1 MRVNYNISS
10 IIARNALNNND
21 MRLAA
26 STQRLS
32 SGYKINSAKD
42 DAAGLAISRKMNAQI
57 KSLQQ
62 ANRNANDGLSVVNT
76 ADGAM
81 SEMHDILQRMN
92 ELSIQAAN
100 GTNADTDREQIQ
112 LEIDQ
117 LVQELDRIADTT
129 QFNAQNLLD
138 GSFAYKGYTNAEN
151 VKVMSYG
158 DGVQSGIYAID
169 HLTYYHYEDK
179 TTYYDISTKEV
190 VNANGTTSTSI
201 NKSVTKVITDDRY
214 QAKSADEI
222 QNALMGTA
230 SISAFKTEAAYQD
243 KYEEIITNG
252 SGEMKAFE
260 EGVRV
265 TLEDENIIL
274 KGNNDFEV
282 KLTLND
288 NTTKNVE
295 SDIVTT
301 TTTPSTITTDC
312 YRNIAVTTQGGNNR
326 YNIRELNFAVEKDK
340 NGNVVN
346 KAQTKDQIDG
356 EGTDTYTSSKEVGLR
371 DLEEDFADLFKEQYP
386 DDTKVSVTEFKINDT
401 VKPEKFEMK
410 LSITDKTGTS
420 RVETMTLDLYQEKD
434 TNGVVK
440 EKKTLDN
447 YLYST
452 TETTK
457 TKYNVGEQG
466 DMKNSITLD
475 LTGMGPMRFQVGANE
490 GQIIEVE
497 IPALNAVN
505 LGVDGL
511 DISTEDAATA
521 AIDIVGKAINQL
533 SAVRAKIGAYA
544 NRIEHTITNLDTT
557 EENMTASYSRIMD
570 VDMATEMTEYSTMQ
584 VLVQA
589 STAML
594 SQANERPQQVLQL
607 IQ

>member
-169 HLTYYHYEDK
+169 YLTYYHYEDK
-179 TTYYDISTKEV
+179 TTYYDISTKETTD
-190 VNANGTTSTSI
+190 ASGATSTTI
-201 NKSVTKVITDDRY
+201 AKSATKVITDDRY

-222 QNALMGTA
+222 QNALMGTT
-230 SISAFKTEAAYQD
+230 SISAFRNNYKEE
-243 KYEEIITNG
+243 YEKIITDG

-265 TLEDENIIL
+265 TLEEQNIVL

-282 KLTLND
+282 KLRLND
-288 NTTKNVE
+288 NNHKDKNVTD
-295 SDIVTT
+295 DIVSTT
-301 TTTPSTITTDC
+301 TTVSTITTDC

-326 YNIRELNFAVEKDK
+326 YNIRELNFAQETDAAGQKVDK
-340 NGNVVN
+340 KKGD
-346 KAQTKDQIDG
+346 AYDG
-356 EGTDTYTSSKEVGLR
+356 EGTDIYTSSKEVGLR

-420 RVETMTLDLYQEKD
+420 RVETMALDLYQEKD
-434 TNGVVK
+434 TNGTVK
-440 EKKTLDN
+440 EEKTLDN

-457 TKYNVGEQG
+457 TKYDVGEQG

-490 GQIIEVE
+490 GQVIEVE

>member
-1 MRVNYNISS
+1 MRVNYNVSS

-21 MRLAA
+21 MRLSA

-100 GTNADTDREQIQ
+100 GTNADSDREQIQ

-151 VKVMSYG
+151 IKVMSYG

-169 HLTYYHYEDK
+169 HLTYYHYEDS

-201 NKSVTKVITDDRY
+201 NKSVTKVITNDRY

-301 TTTPSTITTDC
+301 TTTLSTITTDC

-326 YNIRELNFAVEKDK
+326 YNIRELNFAVERDE
-340 NGNVVN
+340 NGNIVPK
-346 KAQTKDQIDG
+346 KADDQIDG

-371 DLEEDFADLFKEQYP
+371 DLEEDFADLFKEKYP
-386 DDTKVSVTEFKINDT
+386 DCTVSVTKIEYNNNVANPGFT
-401 VKPEKFEMK
+401 MSLSVK
-410 LSITDKTGTS
+410 DKNGNVTTP
-420 RVETMTLDLYQEKD
+420 TMALDLYQDKD
-434 TNGVVK
+434 TNGVVQN
-440 EKKTLDN
+440 KKTLDN

-457 TKYNVGEQG
+457 TKYDVGEKG
-466 DMKNSITLD
+466 KMENSITLD

>member
-1 MRVNYNISS
+1 MRINYNVSS

-21 MRLAA
+21 MRLSA

-100 GTNADTDREQIQ
+100 GTNADSDREQIQ

-158 DGVQSGIYAID
+158 DGVQSGIYVID
-169 HLTYYHYEDK
+169 NLTYYHYEDK
-179 TTYYDISTKEV
+179 TTYYDE
-190 VNANGTTSTSI
+190 
-201 NKSVTKVITDDRY
+201 NKDVEKIDTDDRY

-230 SISAFKTEAAYQD
+230 SISAYKEDAVYEKT
-243 KYEEIITNG
+243 ITNG
-252 SGEMKAFE
+252 SGEVKAFE
-260 EGVRV
+260 QGVRV

-274 KGNNDFEV
+274 KGSNDFEV

-288 NTTKNVE
+288 NTNKYVDD
-295 SDIVTT
+295 DIVKTT
-301 TTTPSTITTDC
+301 TTSSTITTDC
-312 YRNIAVTTQGGNNR
+312 YRNIAVSVAGGNNR
-326 YNIRELNFAVEKDK
+326 YNIKQLNLAQEKDE
-340 NGNVVN
+340 NGNNVN
-346 KAQTKDQIDG
+346 KLEGDAYDG
-356 EGTDTYTSSKEVGLR
+356 EGTDIYTSSKEVGLR
-371 DLEEDFADLFKEQYP
+371 GLEEDFADFFAEKYP
-386 DDTKVSVTEFKINDT
+386 DCKVSVTDLEVDRTAPPETFK
-401 VKPEKFEMK
+401 
-410 LSITDKTGTS
+410 
-420 RVETMTLDLYQEKD
+420 MTLSVIDKSGTTSNPEINLELYQEKD
-434 TNGVVK
+434 TNGAPI
-440 EKKTLDN
+440 ENKTLDD

-457 TKYNVGEQG
+457 TKYKVGEKG
-466 DMKNSITLD
+466 DMEQSITLD
-475 LTGMGPMRFQVGANE
+475 LTGMGPMRLQVGANE

-570 VDMATEMTEYSTMQ
+570 VDMATEMTEYSTVQ

-594 SQANERPQQVLQL
+594 AQANERPQQVLQL

>member
-1 MRVNYNISS
+1 MRINYNVSS

-21 MRLAA
+21 MRLSA

-100 GTNADTDREQIQ
+100 GTNADSDREQIQ

-117 LVQELDRIADTT
+117 LVQEIDRIADTT

-158 DGVQSGIYAID
+158 DGVQSGIYVID
-169 HLTYYHYEDK
+169 NLTYYHYEDK
-179 TTYYDISTKEV
+179 TTYYDENKDVEK
-190 VNANGTTSTSI
+190 I
-201 NKSVTKVITDDRY
+201 NTDDRY

-230 SISAFKTEAAYQD
+230 SISAYKENAVYEKT
-243 KYEEIITNG
+243 ITNG
-252 SGEMKAFE
+252 SGEVKAFE
-260 EGVRV
+260 QGVRV

-288 NTTKNVE
+288 NTKKYVDD
-295 SDIVTT
+295 DIVKTT
-301 TTTPSTITTDC
+301 TTSSTITTDC
-312 YRNIAVTTQGGNNR
+312 YRNIAVSVAGGNNR
-326 YNIRELNFAVEKDK
+326 YNIKQLNIAQEKDE
-340 NGNVVN
+340 NGNNVN
-346 KAQTKDQIDG
+346 KLEGDAYDG
-356 EGTDTYTSSKEVGLR
+356 EGTDIYTSSKEVGLR
-371 DLEEDFADLFKEQYP
+371 GLEEDFADFFEEKYP
-386 DDTKVSVTEFKINDT
+386 DCKVSVTDLEVDRT
-401 VKPEKFEMK
+401 VSPETFRMT
-410 LSITDKTGTS
+410 LSVTDKTGTTS
-420 RVETMTLDLYQEKD
+420 NPVINLDLYQEKD
-434 TNGVVK
+434 TNGAPI
-440 EKKTLDN
+440 ENKTLDD
-447 YLYST
+447 YHYST

-457 TKYNVGEQG
+457 TKYTVGEKGNMEQ
-466 DMKNSITLD
+466 SITLD
-475 LTGMGPMRFQVGANE
+475 LTGMGPMRLQVGANE

-544 NRIEHTITNLDTT
+544 NRIEHTITNLNTT

-570 VDMATEMTEYSTMQ
+570 VDMATEMTEYSTVQ

>member
-1 MRVNYNISS
+1 MRVNYNVSS

-21 MRLAA
+21 MRLSA

-100 GTNADTDREQIQ
+100 GTNADSDREQIQ

-151 VKVMSYG
+151 IKVMSYG

-169 HLTYYHYEDK
+169 HLTYYHYEDS

-230 SISAFKTEAAYQD
+230 SITAYKKEDVYEKT
-243 KYEEIITNG
+243 ITDG
-252 SGEMKAFE
+252 SGEVKAFA

-288 NTTKNVE
+288 NAHDNKNVAD
-295 SDIVTT
+295 DIVKTKTT
-301 TTTPSTITTDC
+301 VSTITTDC

-326 YNIRELNFAVEKDK
+326 YNIKQLNLAQETDDA
-340 NGNVVN
+340 GNNVN
-346 KAQTKDQIDG
+346 KKEGAAYDG

-371 DLEEDFADLFKEQYP
+371 DLEEDFADLFKNQYP
-386 DDTKVSVTEFKINDT
+386 DATKVSVTKFKIDNT
-401 VKPEKFEMK
+401 AQPEKFEMS
-410 LSITDKTGTS
+410 LSITDKNGTP
-420 RVETMTLDLYQEKD
+420 RAETMTLELYQEKD
-434 TNGVVK
+434 TNGTIK
-440 EKKTLDN
+440 EKKTLEN

-457 TKYNVGEQG
+457 TKYDVGVKG
-466 DMKNSITLD
+466 DMAQSITLD

-490 GQIIEVE
+490 GQVIEVE

>member
-21 MRLAA
+21 MRLSA

-100 GTNADTDREQIQ
+100 GTNADSDREQIQ

-169 HLTYYHYEDK
+169 HLTYYHYEDS

-190 VNANGTTSTSI
+190 ANTNGTTSTTI
-201 NKSVTKVITDDRY
+201 DKSVTKVITDDRY

-222 QNALMGTA
+222 QSALMGTA
-230 SISAFKTEAAYQD
+230 SISAFKTNPTYQD
-243 KYEEIITNG
+243 KYAEIITNG

-265 TLEDENIIL
+265 VLEDQNIVL

-282 KLTLND
+282 KLRLND
-288 NTTKNVE
+288 NTRKYVDD
-295 SDIVTT
+295 DIVKTT
-301 TTTPSTITTDC
+301 TISSTITTNC
-312 YRNIAVTTQGGNNR
+312 YRNIAVSVAGENSR
-326 YNIRELNFAVEKDK
+326 YNIRELNIAKEYQNGGFVDK
-340 NGNVVN
+340 KTG
-346 KAQTKDQIDG
+346 AAYDG

-371 DLEEDFADLFKEQYP
+371 DLEEDFADLFKEKYP
-386 DDTKVSVTEFKINDT
+386 DCTVSVTKIEYNNNVANPGFT
-401 VKPEKFEMK
+401 MSLSVK
-410 LSITDKTGTS
+410 DKNGNVTTP
-420 RVETMTLDLYQEKD
+420 TMALDLYQDKD
-434 TNGVVK
+434 TNGVVQN
-440 EKKTLDN
+440 KKTLDN

-457 TKYNVGEQG
+457 TKYDVGEKG
-466 DMKNSITLD
+466 KMENSITLD

-594 SQANERPQQVLQL
+594 AQANERPQQILQL

>member
-1 MRVNYNISS
+1 MRVNYNVSS

-21 MRLAA
+21 MRLSA

-100 GTNADTDREQIQ
+100 GTNADSDREQIQ

-151 VKVMSYG
+151 IKVMSYG

-169 HLTYYHYEDK
+169 HLTYYHYEDS

-190 VNANGTTSTSI
+190 VNTNGTTSTSI
-201 NKSVTKVITDDRY
+201 NKNVTKIITDDRY

-222 QNALMGTA
+222 QSALMGTT

-301 TTTPSTITTDC
+301 TPTPSTITTDC

-326 YNIRELNFAVEKDK
+326 YNSRELNFAVERDE
-340 NGNVVN
+340 NGNIVPK
-346 KAQTKDQIDG
+346 KADDQIDG

-371 DLEEDFADLFKEQYP
+371 DLEEDFADLFKEKYP
-386 DDTKVSVTEFKINDT
+386 DCTVSVTKIEYNNNVANPGFT
-401 VKPEKFEMK
+401 MSLSVK
-410 LSITDKTGTS
+410 DKNGNVTTP
-420 RVETMTLDLYQEKD
+420 TMALDLYQDKD
-434 TNGVVK
+434 TNGVVQN
-440 EKKTLDN
+440 KKTLDN

-457 TKYNVGEQG
+457 TKYDVGEKG
-466 DMKNSITLD
+466 KMENSITLD

>member
-179 TTYYDISTKEV
+179 TTYYDISTKETTD
-190 VNANGTTSTSI
+190 ASGATSTTI
-201 NKSVTKVITDDRY
+201 AKSATKVITDDRY

-222 QNALMGTA
+222 QNALMGTT
-230 SISAFKTEAAYQD
+230 SISAFRNNYKQE
-243 KYEEIITNG
+243 YEKIITDG

-265 TLEDENIIL
+265 TLEEQNIVL

-282 KLTLND
+282 KLRLND
-288 NTTKNVE
+288 NNHKDKNVTD
-295 SDIVTT
+295 DIVSTT
-301 TTTPSTITTDC
+301 TTVSTITTDC
-312 YRNIAVTTQGGNNR
+312 YRNIAVTTKDGGNR
-326 YNIRELNFAVEKDK
+326 YNIRELNFAQETDAAGQKVDK
-340 NGNVVN
+340 KKGD
-346 KAQTKDQIDG
+346 AYDG
-356 EGTDTYTSSKEVGLR
+356 EGTDIYTSSKEVGLR

-401 VKPEKFEMK
+401 VKPEKFEME

-420 RVETMTLDLYQEKD
+420 RVETMALDLYQEKD
-434 TNGVVK
+434 TNGTVK
-440 EKKTLDN
+440 EEKTLDN

-457 TKYNVGEQG
+457 TKYDVGEQG

-490 GQIIEVE
+490 GQVIEVE

>member
-1 MRVNYNISS
+1 MRVNYNVSS

-21 MRLAA
+21 MRLSA

-100 GTNADTDREQIQ
+100 GTNADSDREQIQ

-151 VKVMSYG
+151 IKVMSYG

-169 HLTYYHYEDK
+169 HLTYYHYEDS

-201 NKSVTKVITDDRY
+201 NKNVTKIITDDRY

-222 QNALMGTA
+222 QSALMGTT

-301 TTTPSTITTDC
+301 TPTPSTITTDC

-326 YNIRELNFAVEKDK
+326 YNIRELNFAVERDE
-340 NGNVVN
+340 NGNIVPK
-346 KAQTKDQIDG
+346 KADDQIDG

-386 DDTKVSVTEFKINDT
+386 NDTKVSVTEFKIIDT

-410 LSITDKTGTS
+410 LSVTDKTGTS

-434 TNGVVK
+434 TNGTIK
-440 EKKTLDN
+440 EEKTLEN

-452 TETTK
+452 TQTTK
-457 TKYNVGEQG
+457 TKYEVGVEGNMAQ
-466 DMKNSITLD
+466 SITLD

>member
-1 MRVNYNISS
+1 MRINYNVSS

-21 MRLAA
+21 MRLSM

-92 ELSIQAAN
+92 ELAIQSAN
-100 GTNADTDREQIQ
+100 GTNADSDREQIQ

-117 LVQELDRIADTT
+117 LVQEIDRIADTT

-158 DGVQSGIYAID
+158 DGVQNGIYMID
-169 HLTYYHYEDK
+169 NLTYYHYEDK
-179 TTYYDISTKEV
+179 SIYYDVSTKEI
-190 VNANGTTSTSI
+190 VNAGGTTSTTI
-201 NKSVTKVITDDRY
+201 DKSVTKVLTGDRY

-230 SISAFKTEAAYQD
+230 SISAFKTNYQN
-243 KYEEIITNG
+243 KYEEIKING
-252 SGEMKAFE
+252 SGEVKAFE
-260 EGVRV
+260 ESVRV

-288 NTTKNVE
+288 NTKKNVE
-295 SDIVTT
+295 NDIVTT
-301 TTTPSTITTDC
+301 TTTPSTITTNC
-312 YRNIAVTTQGGNNR
+312 YRNIAVTTQGGTNR
-326 YNIRELNFAVEKDK
+326 YNIKELNFAVETDE
-340 NGNVVN
+340 NGNVVP
-346 KAQTKDQIDG
+346 KKQADQMDG

-371 DLEEDFADLFKEQYP
+371 DLEEDLADLFKEQYP
-386 DDTKVSVTEFKINDT
+386 DAAKVSVTELKVDDT
-401 VKPEKFEMK
+401 TTPEKFEMT
-410 LSITDKTGTS
+410 LSITDKTGAS
-420 RVETMTLDLYQEKD
+420 RVEPMTLELYQEKD

-440 EKKTLDN
+440 EEKTLGN

-457 TKYNVGEQG
+457 TKYEVGIEG
-466 DMKNSITLD
+466 DMENSITLD

-533 SAVRAKIGAYA
+533 SAVRSKIGAYA

-570 VDMATEMTEYSTMQ
+570 VDMATEMTEYSTVQ